1 MQILEN
7 KIALIGIMV
16 NDWNATETL
25 NSVLHEY
32 AVYILGRMGVP
43 YKTKNVNI
51 ISVAL
56 DAPADVINA
65 LTGKIGR
72 ISGIKAKTLFS
83 D

>member
-1 MQILEN
+1 MEN

-16 NDWNATETL
+16 FDWTATETL

-32 AVYILGRMGVP
+32 AVYILGRMGIP
-43 YKTKNVNI
+43 YKSKNVNI

-56 DAPADVINA
+56 DAPSDVINA

-72 ISGIKAKTLFS
+72 ISGIKAKTLYS
-83 D
+83 DQ